1 MPARGGRGKG
11 SNKSKGRK
19 SRQAG
24 PAISKKAPAAP
35 AAVAIK
41 KQKQKRK
48 ARTIPGVVNKRLPI
62 IPSVKPT
69 KPPALGKPKG
79 SPVTITGRSATL
91 VSKFVDKEQI
101 VDLKIT
107 GLQSGVTKTIKVT
120 VYPKT

>member
-1 MPARGGRGKG
+1 MPAKVGYGGKG
-11 SNKSKGRK
+11 MKGGFKINKS
-19 SRQAG
+19 
-24 PAISKKAPAAP
+24 AISKKAPASATKT
-35 AAVAIK
+35 AIK
-41 KQKQKRK
+41 KQKKKRK
-48 ARTIPGVVNKRLPI
+48 ARSIPGIVNKKIPI
-62 IPSVKPT
+62 IPSIKPT

>member
-1 MPARGGRGKG
+1 MPAKVGYGKGMSKGKGKG
-11 SNKSKGRK
+11 S
-19 SRQAG
+19 G

-35 AAVAIK
+35 TRVAIK
-41 KQKQKRK
+41 KQKAKRK
-48 ARTIPGVVNKRLPI
+48 ARKIPGVVNKRIPI

-91 VSKFVDKEQI
+91 VSKFVDKEQT

>member
-1 MPARGGRGKG
+1 MPAKVGYGGKG
-11 SNKSKGRK
+11 MEGNKS
-19 SRQAG
+19 SG
-24 PAISKKAPAAP
+24 PGISKKAPAAP
-35 AAVAIK
+35 SRIAIK

-48 ARTIPGVVNKRLPI
+48 ARTIGGRVNMKIPI

-69 KPPALGKPKG
+69 KSPALGKPKG

>member
-1 MPARGGRGKG
+1 MPGHYGKGGASKRGK
-11 SNKSKGRK
+11 
-19 SRQAG
+19 A
-24 PAISKKAPAAP
+24 AVSKKAPAAP
-35 AAVAIK
+35 SRVAIK
-41 KQKQKRK
+41 KQKAKRK
-48 ARTIPGVVNKRLPI
+48 ARKIPGIVNKRVPI

-69 KPPALGKPKG
+69 KPPTLGKPKG

-91 VSKFVDKEQI
+91 VSKFVDKEQT

>member
-1 MPARGGRGKG
+1 MPAKVGYGGKG
-11 SNKSKGRK
+11 MKGGASKMAK
-19 SRQAG
+19 A
-24 PAISKKAPAAP
+24 AVSKKAPAVP
-35 AAVAIK
+35 AKTAIK

-48 ARTIPGVVNKRLPI
+48 ARAIPGVVNKKIPI
-62 IPSVKPT
+62 IPSIKPT

-91 VSKFVDKEQI
+91 VSKFVDKEQT